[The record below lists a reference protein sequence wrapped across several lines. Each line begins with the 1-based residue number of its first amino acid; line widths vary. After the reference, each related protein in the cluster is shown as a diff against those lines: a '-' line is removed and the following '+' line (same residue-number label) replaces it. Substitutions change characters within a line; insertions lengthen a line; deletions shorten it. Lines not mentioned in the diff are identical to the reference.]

1 MKRLFFFLAMTLA
14 SLAMT
19 VTAQSATVASG
30 TCGDNLT
37 WVLTDDGVLTI
48 SGTGAM
54 ADYTYKTTPWYQL
67 RDQVKTV
74 IIGNGVT
81 YIGNSAFSQCSN
93 LTTITIGKNVAS
105 IGSAFSNSSNII
117 KNIYNY
123 SSLVFELGATT
134 YSAIAYYAECIVDYN
149 NNIVHSKNA
158 PANKNLIYD
167 IDGDGTMEFIGDLVK
182 RTQREGSYNITIGYD
197 IYPYSM
203 YGVQDTASIAQFDLL
218 KPYSVPTLSCVN
230 SNNEEELDFT
240 YQWQRGSSS
249 YDFGFN
255 LLESTTIGYT
265 NQELFYKSNVDKN
278 EYFTYSFFSLDA
290 NLDGLID
297 FYSREGGIR
306 GGARKEKAATHYF
319 YLRQAD
325 SSYLKTKLK
334 ILTDTAEI
342 DSAIYKQW
350 GNSTMYSEPMSWT
363 TMPSVSDGWIHRAPK
378 RDNKSDEP
386 LQPLMAKR
394 VISATDLSEND
405 FNSIDQAIDLDRNG
419 LIDLMSSTT
428 GAILYNLG
436 NNQFLMGQF
445 PGRVTVKD
453 LNADGIMDYIIYDA
467 TNKIVTLQI
476 YTGNGL
482 FKTQTLMRN
491 QAITNVW
498 CYDFDK
504 DGDVDI
510 LLPFDYTTS
519 SGYAYLVFFRNDGN
533 NTFKKVENAFDDP
546 LHKFSF
552 IDCKDVDNDGHY
564 EIIAKEDSSLYAI
577 HYTNRFEVSAG
588 TPFVTNGTGQFYLS
602 GDFNNDG
609 SVDYWYL
616 DSINRNTK
624 KYILSHHT
632 PSTPNTA
639 PAKMSQPRI
648 LMDTERKMIN
658 VLWDRGSDAES
669 SALDLEY
676 AIRIGSTSGAG
687 DMWYAASGADGKQ
700 RSLAGGNVGT
710 WLNQW
715 VNVSGWEEGDYYIS
729 VQAIDP
735 NGLGGAWSDEVVYH
749 HSLLSADFV
758 INLHEMSTADTLI
771 VQFSGIENDTY
782 TYEWNFGDSA
792 IILSQVGQ
800 KYAISYYTPGEKT
813 ISLKVLAPDGTA
825 SSIETRYITVWPL
838 RFEDRSN
845 QPQLCYFDMDMD
857 GVLDGIGGNGGY
869 NYNGH
874 YFEESN
880 GFFRGKGDGSFIKLA
895 KTYNADFSKIQ
906 TSSLYFIPKMV
917 FRDYNMDGLPDALIE
932 TNKGNLFINQEDYD
946 MDIYQKTFYG
956 LPSGYLSYYI
966 YSDINNDGSLDVIK
980 QAVINN
986 SETLIRTQRLDDLY
1000 LFTSPNSY
1008 TTHPN
1013 FGWSIQK
1020 RPGYYYRNQCY
1031 FWGDFNNDGLDD
1043 AISLLDDWNIDRKEF
1058 IINLQQIDGTFKELT
1073 GVSFNCNNAFLG
1085 VADLNNDGWLDVLQK
1100 KNNYTIVCHLGDEN
1114 LSFTQTKEI
1123 CLPSLVQMS
1132 TTNNIDFRDLD
1143 NNGYVD
1149 LIINGKLFVYMYPDV
1164 EYKTQ
1169 VFPIYEAFTG
1179 NYYQSQYVFNAYP
1192 FADFDGDGVPDSQDY
1207 ALRSRITN
1215 QAPAVPQN
1223 IRAIQID
1230 GGILLQ
1236 WDAAMD
1242 KETPAAQMRYNIS
1255 VKKKGM
1261 SVGQDSAFIISP
1273 MNGLYNESVI
1283 VPDYPYRRGTQMLIP
1298 INNFKVGQ
1306 QYEFQIQ
1313 AIDAWNAH
1321 SDMSAA
1327 YTFKVEQQVNLNM
1340 PQEACTDAE
1349 VQVQYL
1355 GTESGS
1361 LQWNTSGATI
1371 VARQGNSCTL
1381 RWSTPGVKN
1390 VSVTVNGLTAT
1401 RAIHIKQ
1408 SADLSFSFPSAV
1420 LAGAWI
1426 DFTLPEI
1433 CMDPSVK
1440 VQVLTSD
1447 NVMDKES
1454 YIVDGVR
1461 ITTGKIMRDA
1471 YSLRAK
1477 VRFEKSSTD
1486 QPGFIEL
1493 MINDSCCGA
1502 ISYRATTQVI
1512 GSAPDPAI
1520 AIVTVDALTGK
1531 NKIIWDAPSDLPN
1544 YVDRIYV
1551 YKEEGSTNNW
1561 VRQCEMPVSAGAWID
1576 LASNP
1581 AVRKNR
1587 YCMTYGTNFGAES
1600 NKSAVH
1606 SSTHLQMNVGLQGS
1620 VNLIWTKYEGGT
1632 VDQYRILR
1640 GSTPENMSVI
1650 ATVPGTEN
1658 TYTDLNAPENAYYAL
1673 EYDNLYFEK
1682 WIWMSLYGAPARIP
1696 AATMAVTRNGQSN
1709 IMASANKHEVTFA
1722 ASINIRAMEQNVEL
1736 NANQITLHLYAEIMP
1751 ATATI
1756 RQASWRIVSG
1766 NNLATIDDNGLL
1778 VANTEGLNGTVCVR
1792 ATALD
1797 GSGIYAERYITVS
1810 GMTQD
1815 IPVQSITLNSISGDT
1830 VFNQSN
1836 TQITVEAVV
1845 LPGDATNTDLVW
1857 SIVTGADKVTITP
1870 NGTQCTVTMKADAEN
1885 GDVLLTATA
1894 QDGSDVFGSLHL
1906 SVNKTAEPTLYT
1918 ICFYNLDTLLL
1929 SVQVPEGGMP
1939 IYTGSVPTREQT
1951 EQYDFVFTD
1960 WYTYDAENTIVW
1972 GLQPATSDER
1982 YFAGF
1987 AESLREYT
1995 VIFVDWDGTEL
2006 EVQYVPYG
2014 WSASAPVNPER
2025 EGYTFTGWDKDFTY
2039 VEGDMVITAQYEQNS
2054 TPTSYTIL
2062 FVNWD
2067 NALLQTLNV
2076 TEGELPVYTE
2086 ATPIRPDD
2094 EQYTYTFIG
2103 WTPEI
2108 VAAIADATYTATY
2121 EAKDIHEGLEDIDAS
2136 SAPRK
2141 IVIDNVIYIL
2151 RGDKTYTL
2159 TGQELK

>member
-1 MKRLFFFLAMTLA
+1 MKRLFFLLAMTLT
-14 SLAMT
+14 SLAMMA
-19 VTAQSATVASG
+19 TAQSATTASG

-37 WVLTDDGVLTI
+37 WELTNDGVLTI
-48 SGTGAM
+48 DGTGAM
-54 ADYTYKTTPWYQL
+54 TNYSNSPRAPWYNYMSQITTL
-67 RDQVKTV
+67 

-81 YIGNSAFSQCSN
+81 
-93 LTTITIGKNVAS
+93 S
-105 IGSAFSNSSNII
+105 IGTNDFGWGGLKSV
-117 KNIYNY
+117 YNY
-123 SSLVFELGATT
+123 SSMFFTLGERAV
-134 YSAIAYYAECIVDYN
+134 YYAELVVNYQYN
-149 NNIVHSKNA
+149 NVQSKYA

-182 RTQREGSYNITIGYD
+182 RTQREGSNNITIGYD
-197 IYPYSM
+197 IYSYSM
-203 YGVQDTASIAQFDLL
+203 YGAKDTASIAQFDLL

-240 YQWQRGSSS
+240 YQWQKGSSS
-249 YDFGFN
+249 YDTCSFGFN
-255 LLESTTIGYT
+255 LLESSPIGYINRDLSLIT
-265 NQELFYKSNVDKN
+265 EKRYY
-278 EYFTYSFFSLDA
+278 YFNGFPLDA
-290 NLDGLID
+290 NLDGRMD
-297 FYSREGGIR
+297 FYSYVKGNGL
-306 GGARKEKAATHYF
+306 APVHYF

-325 SSYLKTKLK
+325 GSYLRTRLE
-334 ILTDTAEI
+334 ILTDTAAI
-342 DSAIYKQW
+342 DSAIYRQW
-350 GNSTMYSEPMSWT
+350 NNSSMYSGPMTWT
-363 TMPSVSDGWIHRAPK
+363 TMPSVSDGWIHRVPERNTFK
-378 RDNKSDEP
+378 DES
-386 LQPLMAKR
+386 LQPLLAKR
-394 VISATDLSEND
+394 ITSATDLSEND
-405 FNSIDQAIDLDRNG
+405 FNTLDQAIDLDRNG
-419 LIDLMSSTT
+419 LVDLMSSTT
-428 GAILYNLG
+428 GVVLYNLG
-436 NNQFLMGQF
+436 NNQFLMGKF
-445 PGRVTVKD
+445 PGQVTVKD
-453 LNADGIMDYIIYDA
+453 VNADGIMDYIIYDA

-476 YTGNGL
+476 YSGNGL
-482 FKTQTLMRN
+482 FRTQTLMQN

-504 DGDVDI
+504 DGDIDI

-552 IDCKDVDNDGHY
+552 IDCKDVDNDGMY
-564 EIIAKEDSSLYAI
+564 EIIAKEDSSLYAV
-577 HYTNRFEVSAG
+577 HYTNKFKVSAG
-588 TPFVTNGTGQFYLS
+588 TPFVTNNTGEFYLS

-616 DSINRNTK
+616 DFINQYTK

-715 VNVSGWEEGDYYIS
+715 INVAGWTEGDYYIAL
-729 VQAIDP
+729 QAIDP

-758 INLHEMSTADTLI
+758 IDQYEMSTADTLI
-771 VQFSGIENDTY
+771 VQYTGVEDDTY
-782 TYEWNFGDSA
+782 TYQWDFGDSA
-792 IILSQVGQ
+792 IILSQAGQ

-813 ISLKVLAPDGTA
+813 ISLKVIAPDGTA
-825 SSIETRYITVWPL
+825 SPLETRSVKVWPL
-838 RFEDRSN
+838 RFDARSSETI
-845 QPQLCYFDMDMD
+845 LCYFDMDMD
-857 GVLDGIGGNGGY
+857 GVLDGVGGSGAY
-869 NYNGH
+869 NMGCGFYNFCGA
-874 YFEESN
+874 S
-880 GFFRGKGDGSFIKLA
+880 GFFRGRGDGTFIKIA
-895 KTYNADFSKIQ
+895 RTYNADFTKMENR
-906 TSSLYFIPKMV
+906 TGDFVPKMI
-917 FRDYNMDGLPDALIE
+917 FRDYNMDGLPDAIFVAS
-932 TNKGNLFINQEDYD
+932 KGEIKRNIFINREDFDVEMY
-946 MDIYQKTFYG
+946 YETFYG
-956 LPSGYLSYYI
+956 IYNKPKGTEYLCDYAF
-966 YSDINNDGSLDVIK
+966 SDINNDGSLDIYGTK
-980 QAVINN
+980 RNGK
-986 SETLIRTQRLDDLY
+986 
-1000 LFTSPNSY
+1000 
-1008 TTHPN
+1008 
-1013 FGWSIQK
+1013 GWSLHLCASANTYTLLNV
-1020 RPGYYYRNQCY
+1020 RGVFY
-1031 FWGDFNNDGLDD
+1031 FLGDFNNDGLDD
-1043 AISLLDDWNIDRKEF
+1043 AICRLDDRNTGRKEF
-1058 IINLQQIDGTFKELT
+1058 IINLQKEDGTFEELE
-1073 GVSFNCNNAFLG
+1073 GVSFNYNNDILG

-1100 KNNYTIVCHLGDEN
+1100 KNDYTIVCHLGDEN
-1114 LSFTQTKEI
+1114 LSFSQTKEI
-1123 CLPSLVQMS
+1123 YLPTYPQVIGQYI
-1132 TTNNIDFRDLD
+1132 TTVIDFRDLD

-1149 LIINGKLFVYMYPDV
+1149 LLINGQVFVYMYADM
-1164 EYKTQ
+1164 EYETQ
-1169 VFPIYEAFTG
+1169 LYPILVAAYKDAYTSPPSFAT
-1179 NYYQSQYVFNAYP
+1179 YP
-1192 FADFDGDGVPDSQDY
+1192 FIDLDGDGVPDSQDY

-1223 IRAIQID
+1223 IRAIQVA

-1236 WDAAMD
+1236 WDAAVD

-1255 VKKKGM
+1255 VKKQGM
-1261 SVGQDSAFIISP
+1261 SVGEDSAFVISP

-1298 INNFKVGQ
+1298 INNFVVGQ
-1306 QYEFQIQ
+1306 RYEFQIQ

-1327 YTFKVEQQVNLNM
+1327 YTFKVEQQVNLHM
-1340 PQEACTDAE
+1340 PQEACTDAD

-1361 LQWNTSGATI
+1361 LQWNTDGGTI
-1371 VARQGNSCTL
+1371 VSSQGNSCTL

-1390 VSVTVNGLTAT
+1390 VSVTINGLTAT

-1426 DFTLPEI
+1426 DFTLPAI

-1440 VQVLTSD
+1440 VQVITSD

-1454 YIVDGVR
+1454 YIVDGTR

-1477 VRFEKSSTD
+1477 VRFEKSNTD
-1486 QPGFIEL
+1486 QPGYIEL

-1640 GSTPENMSVI
+1640 GSTLDNMSVI

-1682 WIWMSLYGAPARIP
+1682 WIWMSLYGAPARMP
-1696 AATMAVTRNGQSN
+1696 AATLAVTRNGQSN
-1709 IMASANKHEVTFA
+1709 IMASADKNEVTFA

-1736 NANQITLHLYAEIMP
+1736 NASQTMLHLFAEIMP

-1756 RQASWRIVSG
+1756 RQASWKIVTD

-1778 VANTEGLNGTVCVR
+1778 VANTDGLNGTVRVR
-1792 ATALD
+1792 ATAMD
-1797 GSGIYAERYITVS
+1797 GSGVYAERNIVVS

-1815 IPVQSITLNSISGDT
+1815 IPVQAITLNSISGGM
-1830 VFNQSN
+1830 VFNQTN

-1845 LPGDATNTDLVW
+1845 TPVDATNTNMEW
-1857 SIVTGADKVTITP
+1857 SVVSGADKVTITP
-1870 NGTQCTVTMKADAEN
+1870 NGKQCTVTMNANAEN
-1885 GDVLLTATA
+1885 GDVLLVATA
-1894 QDGSDVFGSLHL
+1894 QDGSGVFGSLQL
-1906 SVNKTAEPTLYT
+1906 SVNKTAEPTLYN
-1918 ICFYNLDTLLL
+1918 IYFYNYDFTLL
-1929 SVQVPEGGMP
+1929 SSIQVPEGEIP
-1939 IYTGSVPTREQT
+1939 VYTGPEPTREST
-1951 EQYDFVFTD
+1951 VKFNFIFTD
-1960 WYTYDAENTIVW
+1960 WYTYDTEENIVW
-1972 GLQPATSDER
+1972 GLQPAISHGV

-1987 AESLREYT
+1987 TEYLREYT
-1995 VIFVDWDGTEL
+1995 VIFVDWDGTEI
-2006 EVQYVPYG
+2006 EIEYVPYG
-2014 WSASAPVNPER
+2014 WAASAPVNPER
-2025 EGYTFTGWDKDFTY
+2025 EGYTFTGWDKDFSFI
-2039 VEGDMVITAQYEQNS
+2039 EGDMVITAQYEQIS
-2054 TPTSYTIL
+2054 TPTTYTIL

-2067 NALLQTLNV
+2067 NALLQTLSV

-2086 ATPIRPDD
+2086 APPTRPDD

-2103 WTPEI
+2103 WTPKL

-2121 EAKDIHEGLEDIDAS
+2121 EAKDLHEGLEDIDVS
-2136 SAPRK
+2136 SAPHK
-2141 IVIDNVIYIL
+2141 IFIDGVIYIL

-2159 TGQELK
+2159 QGQEVK